1 MTKKR
6 TARPR
11 RAAPGPGNGRRRC
24 WWAETADADYV
35 RYHDEEW
42 GRPVHDDRRLFEML
56 TLEGAQ
62 AGLSWSTIL
71 RKRAGYRRAFA
82 NVDVRRVARFDA
94 RRRAAL
100 RRDSAIVRNRLKIDS
115 TVSNA
120 RAFLEVQREFGSF
133 DRYLWSFAGGR
144 PIVNCPRRG
153 AVPARTAL
161 SDALSRDLT
170 RRGFRFVGSTIIY
183 AFLQAVGVVNDHTR
197 GCFLCPRRA
206 PRKAGAG
213 RRRGTAR
220 PPRGSQ

>member
-1 MTKKR
+1 MVNPR
-6 TARPR
+6 TRRPHAQPR
-11 RAAPGPGNGRRRC
+11 RNAQRRRC

-82 NVDVRRVARFDA
+82 NFDVGRVAGFDA

-100 RRDSAIVRNRLKIDS
+100 LRDSAIVRNRLKIDS

-120 RAFLEVQREFGSF
+120 RAFLAVQQEFGSF
-133 DRYLWSFAGGR
+133 DRYLWSFTGGR
-144 PIVNCPRRG
+144 PQVHRPRRG
-153 AVPARTAL
+153 AVPARTTL
-161 SDALSRDLT
+161 SDTLSRDLA

-197 GCFLCPRRA
+197 DCYLCPKVRSGGGGHVRRKVA
-206 PRKAGAG
+206 LR
-213 RRRGTAR
+213 
-220 PPRGSQ
+220 PRGRSQ